1 MKRIFC
7 VLITAIL
14 LMLSACSYGG
24 FKPAVYR
31 MNDSYPRISLKA
43 DGEFV
48 FVHDFAASR
57 MTIGKYKAHKDKDD
71 NVYVVLKAED
81 GETVYYFDVTED
93 SIVFDGEKSTPIEK
107 SEEFGTEIVDG
118 TEFPLWR
125 EYNRK

>member
-7 VLITAIL
+7 ILITAML
-14 LMLSACSYGG
+14 LVLSACSYSG

-31 MNDSYPRISLKA
+31 MNNSYPRISLKA

-48 FVHDFAASR
+48 FVHDVSASR
-57 MTIGKYKAHKDKDD
+57 MTLGKYKAHKDSDD

-81 GETVYYFDVTED
+81 GKTVYYFDVTED
-93 SIVFDGEKSTPIEK
+93 SLVFDGEKSTPIEIIYDD
-107 SEEFGTEIVDG
+107 EVEIVDG

-125 EYNRK
+125 EYNK